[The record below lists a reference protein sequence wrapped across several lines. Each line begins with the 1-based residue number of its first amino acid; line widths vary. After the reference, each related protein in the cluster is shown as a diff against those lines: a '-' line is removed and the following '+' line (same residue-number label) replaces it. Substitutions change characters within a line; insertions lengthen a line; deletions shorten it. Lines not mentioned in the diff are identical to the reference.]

1 MFMGLSNTIPSHLS
15 LDGKT
20 EQYYNKLNNKSDKK
34 CECCRRELAG
44 VGCSFVFCIEKEW
57 PYD

>member
-34 CECCRRELAG
+34 RGLRRRKPTG
-44 VGCSFVFCIEKEW
+44 VGCGLMEKEW